1 MRLLLAAMVIS
12 AAVGLAAAGAG
23 DQPKVTYIDLQ
34 SKANQ
39 KLDEPFHGDLEGNDL
54 AELPRGEQTFAK
66 VKFKIGASL
75 IQLGSTAVKD
85 KPVKVEGIA
94 VGRKVTR
101 LYFLHATGYGNAPA
115 DEANYVKDDT
125 EIGHYIINFEDKT
138 TAKIKIVYGKDVRDW
153 WDTSR
158 DKETPRA
165 RLAWEGT
172 NAAAKQA
179 NARLYL
185 YRGTW
190 ENPHPDK
197 RVVSIDYHS
206 ANDTAAAPFCV
217 AITAESK

>member
-1 MRLLLAAMVIS
+1 MRLLLATMVIS

-23 DQPKVTYIDLQ
+23 DQPTVSYIDLQ

-66 VKFKIGASL
+66 AKFKIGASL
-75 IQLGSTAVKD
+75 IQLGSTVVKD
-85 KPVKVEGIA
+85 KPAKVEGIA
-94 VGRKVTR
+94 VDRKLKR

-115 DEANYVKDDT
+115 AEASHVKDDT
-125 EIGHYIINFEDKT
+125 EIGHYLIHFEDKT
-138 TAKIKIVYGKDVRDW
+138 TTKVPIVYGKDVRDW

-172 NAAAKQA
+172 SEAAKRA